1 MLIWVICQIFL
12 KAIQSKMIVQP
23 SNLQHAE
30 GVSNVLIIYSIYIN
44 DRSQTFGVTEKS
56 SVSHLIYLKQQ
67 KA

>member
-1 MLIWVICQIFL
+1 
-12 KAIQSKMIVQP
+12 MIVQP

-67 KA
+67 KAWIPIY